1 MADADVAVAVRTG
14 PSPIALGAALVGAVL
29 LVVSA
34 FLVWGTLDIK
44 IGTISEKGTDSAAGT
59 AVIVLGVGIVALL
72 VGWLAGLPPTF
83 VRIGWALFGVAA
95 IGLGIYALIQV
106 NNAPSDFFSNVT
118 SALKGSGIG
127 DVLNQIGI
135 DNNDVSNAASSIV
148 GVDYG
153 PGIFLAMAGGVAAI
167 VAAVVAGRGRGRPA
181 TAR

>member
-1 MADADVAVAVRTG
+1 MTDADVRTG
-14 PSPIALGAALVGAVL
+14 PSPVALGAALVGAVL
-29 LVVSA
+29 LIVSA

-59 AVIVLGVGIVALL
+59 AVIVLGVGIIALL
-72 VGWLAGLPPTF
+72 IGWLAGLPAKF
-83 VRIGWALFGVAA
+83 VRMGWAVFGVAA
-95 IGLGIYALIQV
+95 IGIGIYALIQV

-127 DVLNQIGI
+127 DVLNEIGI
-135 DNNDVSNAASSIV
+135 DNNDISGAAAGIV

-167 VAAVVAGRGRGRPA
+167 VAAVVAGRGRGGDRPA
-181 TAR
+181 S

>member
-1 MADADVAVAVRTG
+1 MADVEADVRTG
-14 PSPIALGAALVGAVL
+14 PSPIALGAALTGAVF

-59 AVIVLGVGIVALL
+59 AVIVLGVGVIALL
-72 VGWLAGLPPTF
+72 IGWLAGLPPMF
-83 VRIGWALFGVAA
+83 VRIGWAIFGAGA

-118 SALKGSGIG
+118 SALKDTGIG
-127 DVLNQIGI
+127 GALNDLGI
-135 DNNDVSNAASSIV
+135 DNNEIAGAASSIV

-153 PGIFLAMAGGVAAI
+153 PGIFLAMAGGVATI
-167 VAAVVAGRGRGRPA
+167 VAALLAGRSRPA
-181 TAR
+181 SAR